1 MELRRAEDEK
11 TAEGER
17 RGTNPRMGGRQA
29 RSEAA
34 VVIDDARRE
43 ELRAMLAA
51 LGSRA
56 GEDDALLELLL
67 QRRRDSLDDLRR
79 ELLRL
84 SALRL
89 YWVSTEDHDEDW
101 FVLAP
106 DGDAACRYFE
116 DFEGYDRDDAVE
128 DFVADV
134 PRAAIPALAREHSQL
149 DASLGDAPD
158 DPICALLGRARGWEA
173 TCHPSR
179 AMIERCG
186 GEFLIVSRSF
196 DDDERENSSLR
207 AAIRDA
213 LGEQEPRLVRF
224 GERVFGEGDI
234 VANSFASV
242 RAAGLL

>member
-1 MELRRAEDEK
+1 
-11 TAEGER
+11 
-17 RGTNPRMGGRQA
+17 MGGRQPG
-29 RSEAA
+29 SEPA
-34 VVIDDARRE
+34 VVVDDARRD
-43 ELRAMLAA
+43 ELRAMLAT

-56 GEDDALLELLL
+56 GDDDALFEQLLE
-67 QRRRDSLDDLRR
+67 RRRDGLDELRR

-84 SALRL
+84 TELRL
-89 YWVSTEDHDEDW
+89 FWVTTEDHDEDW

-106 DGDAACRYFE
+106 DGESACRYFE
-116 DFEGYDRDDAVE
+116 DFEGYDREDAVE
-128 DFVADV
+128 DFVARV
-134 PRAAIPALAREHSQL
+134 PSTAIPALALEHARL
-149 DASLGDAPD
+149 DASLGDALE
-158 DPICALLGRARGWEA
+158 DPICALLSRARGWEA
-173 TCHPSR
+173 TSHPSR

-186 GEFLIVSRSF
+186 GEFLIVSQSF